1 MQDRGLRGIDN
12 RIDPL
17 LGFHVGPS
25 HLVVRVRPLGA
36 KEADRVGDLPQAEHS
51 AVQQGLFE
59 RHIVGGKRGIGWDR
73 NEDFVVDDL
82 RSRVL
87 VLSSRRDGTIRLT
100 AYSMPEGRQQQE
112 AVLPFVH
119 GYTMGL
125 ALASETGQVGVSV
138 DSAGRSSSKGDI
150 YVCGS
155 VASFDCANLAPQIDS
170 VYQISFLGR
179 QLLAASNHPTFN
191 KKDCIL
197 ASDLDTHSVSR
208 KYCSPAT
215 GVHYAVGVVNMKYV
229 VAYTGLSKDISN
241 FLIEGSRPVSSS
253 FSVWRVDTP
262 QVTPIA
268 KAPTDIDSQSFWRV
282 AASSVGP
289 LFIAYPP
296 GSNVLYLY
304 SIVDQN

>member
-1 MQDRGLRGIDN
+1 MLQMRMALWVVLFVFSACLRVAGQNVEVSGTKIALPEGSVVGAVIYDAKEMFFVQQIVHSIEN
-12 RIDPL
+12 QVDILPLLSSWDIKSHSMIAKRELGVVPRVPRRYPCGRVEVSGKSHQVLTCSAESFLEIIDPENL
-17 LGFHVGPS
+17 S
-25 HLVVRVRPLGA
+25 T
-36 KEADRVGDLPQAEHS
+36 
-51 AVQQGLFE
+51 
-59 RHIVGGKRGIGWDR
+59 IGKLAYR
-73 NEDFVVDDL
+73 NDQFIEDFVVDDL

-138 DSAGRSSSKGDI
+138 DSAGRSSSKADI

-197 ASDLDTHSVSR
+197 AIDLDT
-208 KYCSPAT
+208 
-215 GVHYAVGVVNMKYV
+215 
-229 VAYTGLSKDISN
+229 
-241 FLIEGSRPVSSS
+241 
-253 FSVWRVDTP
+253 
-262 QVTPIA
+262 
-268 KAPTDIDSQSFWRV
+268 
-282 AASSVGP
+282 
-289 LFIAYPP
+289 
-296 GSNVLYLY
+296 
-304 SIVDQN
+304 